1 MQQLNAVKLGAIF
14 NLNPYNV
21 FDPENIK
28 TMLEVP

>member
-1 MQQLNAVKLGAIF
+1 MLWNYEQFL

-21 FDPENIK
+21 IEPENIK